1 MQVLIIDD
9 IHSSLLNFF
18 DQKQIAYTYLP
29 DCKKEDILSI
39 IEQYEGLVVRSK
51 IKMDKDFLE
60 KAVKLR
66 WIARAG
72 SGVDNIDVAFAKE
85 KGIILLNAPEGNRDA
100 VAEHCVGMLLSLMNK
115 LHTAHQEVKQKIWNR
130 EANRG
135 IELQNKTVGI
145 IGYGNTGKAF
155 ARRLSSFG
163 CKVLAYDHK
172 ENLPSDEF
180 AEMVSLLTLQNEA
193 DVISLHVSLNEKSRK
208 MFNENF
214 VQNCA
219 KNFILLNTARGE
231 VVDTAVLL
239 KYLKN
244 GKIVAAGLDV
254 LENEK
259 LHTLTQE
266 QEQIFKELTALPNV
280 LLTPHVAGWTQ
291 ESYRKISEVLAEKI
305 EKILI

>member
-1 MQVLIIDD
+1 M
-9 IHSSLLNFF
+9 F
-18 DQKQIAYTYLP
+18 D
-29 DCKKEDILSI
+29 
-39 IEQYEGLVVRSK
+39 
-51 IKMDKDFLE
+51 
-60 KAVKLR
+60 
-66 WIARAG
+66 
-72 SGVDNIDVAFAKE
+72 
-85 KGIILLNAPEGNRDA
+85 
-100 VAEHCVGMLLSLMNK
+100 
-115 LHTAHQEVKQKIWNR
+115 
-130 EANRG
+130 
-135 IELQNKTVGI
+135 
-145 IGYGNTGKAF
+145 
-155 ARRLSSFG
+155 
-163 CKVLAYDHK
+163 
-172 ENLPSDEF
+172 
-180 AEMVSLLTLQNEA
+180 
-193 DVISLHVSLNEKSRK
+193 
-208 MFNENF
+208 ENF